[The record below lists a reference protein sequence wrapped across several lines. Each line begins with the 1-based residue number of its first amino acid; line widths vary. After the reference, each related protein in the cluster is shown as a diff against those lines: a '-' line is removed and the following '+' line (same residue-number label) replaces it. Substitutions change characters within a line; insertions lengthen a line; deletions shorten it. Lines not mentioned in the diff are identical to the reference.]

1 MFLSIAKNYF
11 KFSKI
16 YNDPQKAIEG
26 IKDGS

>member
-11 KFSKI
+11 RFSKI